1 MRAPRSSAIASP
13 SPDDAPVTIATTGT
27 VYDSPM
33 PLVVDVAVPLHL
45 LVLIGGGEFSFGETR
60 EIDDFLLR
68 HLQGPV
74 AFLPTASGSAD
85 YARHFGAY
93 LGVETTNVPVYRGR
107 DARRQKNLNAILPAG
122 MVYLGGG
129 VTNALLSTLRESPAE
144 MALRDAA
151 ANGAI
156 VAAIGAA
163 AACFGTHARDMRNA
177 GNALPALGWLSGT
190 VVEPAFDRNNDEMLR
205 RLMSIAGT
213 KLGIGI
219 PPKTAVAIRGDGST
233 EIIGAGQVAVFRK
246 S

>member
-1 MRAPRSSAIASP
+1 MACPR
-13 SPDDAPVTIATTGT
+13 PDDAPVTIATTST

-33 PLVVDVAVPLHL
+33 PLVVDIAVPLHL

-68 HLQGPV
+68 HLQGRSV

-93 LGVETTNVPVYRGR
+93 LGVETTNVPVYRSR

-129 VTNALLSTLRESPAE
+129 VTNSLLATLRESPAE

-163 AACFGTHARDMRNA
+163 AACFGTHARDMRSP
-177 GNALPALGWLSGT
+177 GNALPALGWLADT
-190 VVEPAFDRNNDEMLR
+190 VVEPAFDRDNDEMLR
-205 RLMSIAGT
+205 RLMSIDGT

-219 PPKTAVAIRGDGST
+219 PPKTAVAIHADGST